1 MQHIKV
7 TTIALAL
14 AFALS
19 SPLAFAKTVRH
30 KPSIA
35 THDLHR
41 VRPGFV
47 HPNYGNPG
55 GPAGVSA
62 GGYMWNGRSASEE
75 GGG

>member
-1 MQHIKV
+1 MQHMKV
-7 TTIALAL
+7 TTIALAF

-19 SPLAFAKTVRH
+19 STLAFAKAVRH
-30 KPSIA
+30 KPGIR
-35 THDLHR
+35 TYDLHR
-41 VRPGFV
+41 AGSGLVY
-47 HPNYGNPG
+47 PNYGNPG